1 MVSYWCYVLK
11 LQDSCFYV
19 GISRAARIEKRIDQH
34 FRGDG
39 GSKWCHLHHPLEVL
53 SKKRFPDHAT
63 AFAEEQRLTILY
75 MRTYGIRFVR
85 GADALNTRADC
96 YTPGSIQFWV
106 PKPLRKA
113 ALRGELGEVD
123 PQPIFSF

>member
-1 MVSYWCYVLK
+1 MKTPTIVLA
-11 LQDSCFYV
+11 LLLV
-19 GISRAARIEKRIDQH
+19 VV
-34 FRGDG
+34 
-39 GSKWCHLHHPLEVL
+39 VL
-53 SKKRFPDHAT
+53 TGTT

-106 PKPLRKA
+106 PKPLREA
-113 ALRGELGEVD
+113 ALRGELGQVD
-123 PQPIFSF
+123 PQPVFAF